1 MVKSPSLA
9 VADVEAI
16 TPTISIVVTQ
26 AIETAVSPEQ
36 LASLL
41 DNSPTVVMQQPTRLV
56 EQAVGDDVNAI
67 ITVPL
72 LCQVLELLNLL
83 LS

>member
-1 MVKSPSLA
+1 MA

-16 TPTISIVVTQ
+16 TSTISIVITQ
-26 AIETAVSPEQ
+26 ATETAFSPEQ

-41 DNSPTVVMQQPTRLV
+41 DNSPTVVMQHPTRLI
-56 EQAVGDDVNAI
+56 EQAVGDDVNV

-72 LCQVLELLNLL
+72 LSQVLELLNIL

>member
-1 MVKSPSLA
+1 MA

-16 TPTISIVVTQ
+16 TSTISIVITQ
-26 AIETAVSPEQ
+26 ATETAFSPEQ

-41 DNSPTVVMQQPTRLV
+41 DNSPTVVIQHPTRLI
-56 EQAVGDDVNAI
+56 EQAVGDDVNV

-72 LCQVLELLNLL
+72 LSQVLELLNLL

>member
-1 MVKSPSLA
+1 MVKSPSVA

-16 TPTISIVVTQ
+16 TSTISIVITR
-26 AIETAVSPEQ
+26 AIETAFSPEQ

-41 DNSPTVVMQQPTRLV
+41 DNSPTVVMQHPTRLI

-67 ITVPL
+67 TVPL
-72 LCQVLELLNLL
+72 VSQVLDLLNLL